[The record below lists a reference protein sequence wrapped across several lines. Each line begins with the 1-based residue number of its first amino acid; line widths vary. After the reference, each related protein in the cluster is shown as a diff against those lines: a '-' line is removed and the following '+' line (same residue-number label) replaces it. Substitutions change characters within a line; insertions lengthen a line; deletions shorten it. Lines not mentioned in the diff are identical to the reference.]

1 MGQAKVLGIGE
12 AGGRAVGGGVRSGH
26 GGQARIV
33 FMLQG
38 LLKTSVALACTVLLA
53 TGCGQKG
60 PLTLPRE
67 AAVTPAPAPAPASGP
82 VPPAAR

>member
-12 AGGRAVGGGVRSGH
+12 AGGRAAVGGVRRGH
-26 GGQARIV
+26 GAQARIV

-38 LLKTSVALACTVLLA
+38 LLKTSVALACTLLLV

-67 AAVTPAPAPAPASGP
+67 AVTASPTPASAPAQPG
-82 VPPAAR
+82 AAR

>member
-1 MGQAKVLGIGE
+1 
-12 AGGRAVGGGVRSGH
+12 
-26 GGQARIV
+26 
-33 FMLQG
+33 MLQG

-60 PLTLPRE
+60 PLTLARE
-67 AAVTPAPAPAPASGP
+67 AAVTPAPAPASGP